1 MEQVSNDYLGKH
13 KKFRTDSKKLATVFL
28 VSAFIVALI
37 VFWWLKLVGITVTGE
52 AFCGLEEHTHT
63 AECYAGDPICGYTYE
78 SKVTPSDIERAHI
91 HTPECYEDG
100 LICNKTEHSHTAE
113 CFPDKT
119 ADVET
124 VSDWLSTFKKV
135 EITNNIPENLI
146 GIAMSQMGYEE
157 SEKNFEYDSD
167 GNKNGYTRYG
177 EWYGNPYGKWNTMF
191 VSFCLKYSE
200 VNGID
205 RLISSGAET
214 MRQLWITA
222 VLYSDTKEHKSKVG
236 EVVFIDENNDSVAD
250 NVAIISK
257 IIKDETKIIIG
268 DYNNA
273 VEEIT
278 VDDTISI
285 LGYGLT
291 YNLLTVAEAQAT
303 TVTTTE
309 PQVTTTQPPIAFSTT
324 ESLTKAPEPTEED
337 TTEAASTTDDVGVT
351 DSDPED
357 YLAEY
362 ENSLESSVKDKLEN
376 FSAEEKREALLAMY
390 YIDELPSADEFYTEL
405 DRLYEADDAEAEE
418 QYILSVQRNLNL
430 AYAHFQGVV
439 NGEDYIYNLDK
450 MYEIQ
455 DIFSNFK
462 FSLFTTGTS
471 DPLTFHYVN
480 RGWSEILP
488 IVVYGGSASEIIST
502 GSNVN
507 QYWHGIVVD
516 YNSAEGYYYVSNK
529 YVGGSAT
536 SATTVKSLKAS
547 TLKGFVLFVW
557 MADSEDASTLE
568 ENNATIAKN
577 VAIGDRV
584 TVSKDPTTISSGYS
598 SSGYGTITFSEYVPP
613 ETTTTP
619 VTPPVDPD
627 EPEGDPVVE
636 EFTEDMGLPN
646 EFSDEQ
652 IDYIGGKTTSGRGDV
667 QISKYI
673 DGTDIENVFDITLT
687 VRTESTVQTYL
698 EDPDMAVVIVMDIS
712 NTMNN
717 EYPTGSDTSRYDAAV
732 VAAENFINQ
741 FYAETRGL
749 SKIGFVA
756 FNTHAHKIF
765 NLSPCSTQAQAN
777 ALINKMK
784 SETEDIIDNYV
795 TDDWTRFTNVEA
807 GLKMGYDMLN
817 SSGNENKYIVF
828 LSDGFPTT
836 YYNKDD
842 SRNTSDIYYGYNTY
856 TPNGTKGSDGV
867 FYDYVTGY
875 YCAYGTSY
883 SDKASI
889 KARQM
894 AAQIKSLGAK
904 IFSIG
909 VDVGGQTIDGY
920 DGRTGLSVID
930 RTGTTYE
937 IGGAKDLNAY
947 KNWLGNSIGSGYY
960 YDSTNQTDITNAF
973 NNIFREIGNLNEES
987 RKTIWT
993 TTDPLPILG
1002 EDSTIVE
1009 FIHFY
1014 DKNGNAVLNPNPE
1027 KIEGEFGVGLE
1038 NTAYHSDRTVYW
1050 DLKDSGY
1057 TEGTSEDGNT
1067 TYFYY
1072 KISYRIRLYNENKNF
1087 IEGDIYRT
1095 NGEAHLEY
1103 KTVVTVDGVTDVS
1116 DNKNLYFEKPR
1127 VFGYEGEFTFSKQND
1142 IGNPVEGAVFELSH
1156 DDELCSVCQ
1165 GNGTPVTSVS
1175 VLGPFISESDGSI
1188 KFKNIPSGHIYNLKE
1203 IEVPEGYVDP
1213 GRIYKVKIS
1222 MDELSVYVFNSA
1234 DATEYT
1240 VYTGTEAEDLP
1251 IYNTPVVYVLPETGG
1266 TGTLPLTIIG
1276 ISLMAFPILYSI
1288 IRRKRESRL
1297 T

>member
-1 MEQVSNDYLGKH
+1 MEIINSNYLDKH
-13 KKFRTDSKKLATVFL
+13 RKFRIDSKKLAT
-28 VSAFIVALI
+28 AFFVAALIVALI

-52 AFCGLEEHTHT
+52 AFCGLEEHRHNGECYISEVVCGFDEASTTSLGEESTVDTETHT
-63 AECYAGDPICGYTYE
+63 HSDECY
-78 SKVTPSDIERAHI
+78 SIE
-91 HTPECYEDG
+91 
-100 LICNKTEHSHTAE
+100 LICTKAEHVHTSE

-124 VSDWLSTFKKV
+124 VGDWLKTIENVTLSDSVPGNIV
-135 EITNNIPENLI
+135 EIAKTQLGYTE
-146 GIAMSQMGYEE
+146 SQLNYQYDE
-157 SEKNFEYDSD
+157 S
-167 GNKNGYTRYG
+167 GNKKGYTRYG
-177 EWYGNPYGKWNTMF
+177 EWYGNPYGEWNAMF
-191 VSFCLKYSE
+191 VSFCLKYSD
-200 VNGID
+200 VND
-205 RLISSGAET
+205 SDKLVSAGAEA
-214 MRQLWITA
+214 MRQLWITNE
-222 VLYSDTKEHKSKVG
+222 LYSDSKGHNAKVG
-236 EVVFIDENNDSVAD
+236 ELVFVDENNDSLSES
-250 NVAIISK
+250 VAIISE
-257 IIKDETKIIIG
+257 ITDDEIKIIIG

-273 VEEIT
+273 VEEIAL
-278 VDDTISI
+278 DDGESI

-291 YNLLTVAEAQAT
+291 YKLLTVSEAQAT
-303 TVTTTE
+303 TLTTE

-324 ESLTKAPEPTEED
+324 GSSTEDVTEE
-337 TTEAASTTDDVGVT
+337 TKSVKNEADFT
-351 DSDPED
+351 DSDWDEC
-357 YLAEY
+357 LRKY
-362 ENSLESSVKDKLEN
+362 EKSLEPSVVEGLEN
-376 FSAEEKREALLAMY
+376 LSSEEKREALLVMY
-390 YIDELPSADEFYTEL
+390 YTDKLPSVDEFYSEL
-405 DRLYEADDAEAEE
+405 DRLYEADDMEGEE
-418 QYILSVQRNLNL
+418 EYIVSVQRNMLL
-430 AYAHFQGVV
+430 AYAHFQGV
-439 NGEDYIYNLDK
+439 EHCADYIYNLSK
-450 MYEIQ
+450 MLEIK
-455 DIFSNFK
+455 DVYDNFNFST
-462 FSLFTTGTS
+462 FTTGTS
-471 DPLTFHYVN
+471 SPLKFHYVN
-480 RGWSEILP
+480 KGWSEILP
-488 IVVYGGSASEIIST
+488 IVVYGGSASEKIST

-516 YNSAEGYYYVSNK
+516 YNSTEGYYYVSNK
-529 YVGGSAT
+529 YVGGSAS
-536 SATTVKSLKAS
+536 SATTVRSLKAS
-547 TLKGFVLFVW
+547 TSKGFVLFVW
-557 MADSEDASTLE
+557 MADSADASTLE

-717 EYPTGSDTSRYDAAV
+717 EYPTGSTTSRYDAAV

-795 TDDWTRFTNVEA
+795 ADDWERFTNVEA

-856 TPNGTKGSDGV
+856 TSNGTKGSDGV

-993 TTDPLPILG
+993 TTDPLPVLG

-1014 DKNGNAVLNPNPE
+1014 DKNGNAVLNPDPE

-1087 IEGDIYRT
+1087 IEGDIYQT

-1116 DNKNLYFEKPR
+1116 DNKKLYFEKPR

-1175 VLGPFISESDGSI
+1175 VLGPFTSESDGSI

-1203 IEVPEGYVDP
+1203 IKVPDGFIDP
-1213 GRIYKVKIS
+1213 VRVYKVKIS

-1240 VYTGTEAEDLP
+1240 VYTGTEAENLP
-1251 IYNTPVVYVLPETGG
+1251 IYNTPVVYLLPETGG
-1266 TGTLPLTIIG
+1266 PGTLVFTIMGCALMVLPL
-1276 ISLMAFPILYSI
+1276 LYSAM
-1288 IRRKRESRL
+1288 RRKRKRSA
-1297 T
+1297 